1 MNINELIK
9 CLQQVA
15 EQHPNADIY
24 FGHSDGSGIGEEVYL
39 IGEYVDETFT
49 NHRCCCIG
57 EYYYCKSDKFKVID
71 FDKISS

>member
-9 CLQQVA
+9 CLQRVA

-24 FGHSDGSGIGEEVYL
+24 FGHSDGSGIDEEVYL
-39 IGEYVDETFT
+39 IGEYVDETLT

-57 EYYYCKSDKFKVID
+57 EHRCNHDKFEVID
-71 FDKISS
+71 FDKISN